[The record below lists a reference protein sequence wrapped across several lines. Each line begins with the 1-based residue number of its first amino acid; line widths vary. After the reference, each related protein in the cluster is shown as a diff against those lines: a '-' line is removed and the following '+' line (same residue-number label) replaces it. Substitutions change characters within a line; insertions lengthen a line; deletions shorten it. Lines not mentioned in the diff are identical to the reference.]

1 MTTMPPTTRRSP
13 GTRSK
18 AEARF
23 RELIDEI
30 KLLTVAFPHLRDA
43 YDPEDLPVN
52 FLLKRGADR
61 AAKATKRPAA
71 RRVAGTTAPA
81 RARKRS

>member
-1 MTTMPPTTRRSP
+1 MATMPPTSRRAP
-13 GTRSK
+13 VTRSK

-23 RELIDEI
+23 HELVDEL

-61 AAKATKRPAA
+61 AAKRAKRPATKRGV
-71 RRVAGTTAPA
+71 RTTAGT
-81 RARKRS
+81 RNRKA